1 MTLVKSKINSLAW
14 LKSAIYVSVIGGG
27 ISSSFTPVLAA
38 TLVGGSGP
46 TSVTITVTEI
56 AFGNAGTAPLFY
68 NDGRWKGSVYIEESN
83 GFFID
88 SLVIR
93 VYLQHISSPHPH
105 QGESALGGQ
114 LNLNFRSDSS
124 SARIFEDDKDV
135 SAHPGIKHFDVAEG
149 LLTVNKF
156 DRFIGGIKVGTGIS
170 KWDLVVSADH
180 NVPEPTT
187 MLAAALA
194 VGWGGWMKQKNS
206 IKQNKTKSQG

>member
-1 MTLVKSKINSLAW
+1 MFLS
-14 LKSAIYVSVIGGG
+14 
-27 ISSSFTPVLAA
+27 
-38 TLVGGSGP
+38 LVGGSGP
-46 TSVTITVTEI
+46 TSVTIIVKEI

-68 NDGRWKGSVYIEESN
+68 NDGRWKGEVNIDEYN
-83 GFFID
+83 GPFGD

-93 VYLQHISSPHPH
+93 MYLQHISSPH
-105 QGESALGGQ
+105 QGDSALGGQ

-124 SARIFEDDKDV
+124 SARIFEFDKDV

-149 LLTVNKF
+149 TLTVNKF

-170 KWDLVVSADH
+170 SWDLVVGADH

>member
-1 MTLVKSKINSLAW
+1 MTLIKSKINSLAW

-46 TSVTITVTEI
+46 TSVTVVVTETT
-56 AFGNAGTAPLFY
+56 FGNAGRDPLFY

-83 GFFID
+83 GVLFD

-93 VYLQHISSPHPH
+93 MYLQHISSPHPH
-105 QGESALGGQ
+105 QGESALGRQ
-114 LNLNFRSDSS
+114 LNLNFRSNS
-124 SARIFEDDKDV
+124 SAANVFEWDDDV
-135 SAHPGIKHFDVAEG
+135 AAHPGINHFDLAKGV
-149 LLTVNKF
+149 LTVNKF

-170 KWDLVVSADH
+170 SWDLVAGADH
-180 NVPEPTT
+180 KVPEPTT
-187 MLAAALA
+187 MLGTALA
-194 VGWGGWMKQKNS
+194 LGWGGWVKRKNS